1 MTRKTENYACYLILR
16 GKEQEPKLVFWCR
29 RRALAEFLNH
39 VVHQEVGSNVI
50 RCCLM
55 CLNSKANLKWN

>member
-1 MTRKTENYACYLILR
+1 MLSDPHGKGTRT
-16 GKEQEPKLVFWCR
+16 QTSFWCR

-50 RCCLM
+50 RCCLL
-55 CLNSKANLKWN
+55 CLNSKANLKWHLADYAAAG